1 MDIFEVRLAP
11 KLEKSGLTKV
21 PKHIVTNLMD
31 WVDDVREFDLR
42 ETRKV
47 SSYHDEPVKGKE
59 RAGQRSI
66 RLSKAWRAFYI
77 IDKAGTVEFVEVM
90 EINKHEY

>member
-11 KLEKSGLTKV
+11 KLEKRGLAKV
-21 PKHIVTNLMD
+21 PKHIVINLMD
-31 WVDDVREFDLR
+31 WVDDVRELGLR
-42 ETRKV
+42 ETRKI

-66 RLSKAWRAFYI
+66 RLSKSWRAFYI
-77 IDKAGTVEFVEVM
+77 IDKTGTIEFVEVM
-90 EINKHEY
+90 EINNHEY